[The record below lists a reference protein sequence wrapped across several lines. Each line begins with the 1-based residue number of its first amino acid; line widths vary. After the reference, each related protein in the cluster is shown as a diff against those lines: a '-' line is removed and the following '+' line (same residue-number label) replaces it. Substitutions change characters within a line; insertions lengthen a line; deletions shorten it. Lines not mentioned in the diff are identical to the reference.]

1 MRVCRKHPTSV
12 DEISG
17 STMPINDT
25 STHSEAASKI
35 AQGGLK
41 LKNVAT
47 CMITFVNIM
56 RNVACCFLELEIG
69 NDIVAVYPMSA

>member
-1 MRVCRKHPTSV
+1 MHVCKQHPTSV
-12 DEISG
+12 DEING
-17 STMPINDT
+17 FTLLINGT

-56 RNVACCFLELEIG
+56 RSAACCFLGQEIG
-69 NDIVAVYPMSA
+69 KDIVAVYLMSA

>member
-1 MRVCRKHPTSV
+1 MRICRQHRTSV

-17 STMPINDT
+17 STLPINDT

-47 CMITFVNIM
+47 CMITFVSIK
-56 RNVACCFLELEIG
+56 RNVACCFPELEIG
-69 NDIVAVYPMSA
+69 NDIVVVYLMFA

>member
-1 MRVCRKHPTSV
+1 MRICRQHPTSV

-17 STMPINDT
+17 STLPINDT

-56 RNVACCFLELEIG
+56 RSVDCCFLELEIG
-69 NDIVAVYPMSA
+69 NDIVAVYLMSA

>member
-1 MRVCRKHPTSV
+1 MRVCRQHPTSV

-17 STMPINDT
+17 STLPINDT

-35 AQGGLK
+35 AQEGLK

-47 CMITFVNIM
+47 CMITFVSIM

-69 NDIVAVYPMSA
+69 NDIVAVYPTSA

>member
-1 MRVCRKHPTSV
+1 MCVCRQHPTSV
-12 DEISG
+12 DEING
-17 STMPINDT
+17 FTLPINGT

-56 RNVACCFLELEIG
+56 RNVACCFLKLEIG
-69 NDIVAVYPMSA
+69 NDIVAVYLMSA